1 VFVRSCMSKKC
12 TYVSPKD
19 PLSTVYETM
28 REKGFEGLPVSS
40 DGQVVGVVTLWDILL
55 RLAQTDHT
63 EEYLKNTSV
72 GDVMTQQPVTIHEN
86 EIIEEAAW
94 LMHKHDINILPV
106 LDKHNQVIGVITQSD
121 FFRIF
126 IEALGIERRGTRITI
141 RTEDRV
147 GELAR
152 ITRIIKDQ
160 GVSII
165 SLVTFEPGRTHSD
178 VVLRV
183 ETENA
188 KPIVDALVSA
198 GFHVTHVSQVWA

>member
-1 VFVRSCMSKKC
+1 MSKKC

-19 PLSTVYETM
+19 PLSKVYETM
-28 REKGFEGLPVSS
+28 REKGYEGLPVSS
-40 DGQVVGVVTLWDILL
+40 DGHVVGVVTLWDILL

-63 EEYLKNTSV
+63 EEYLKSTLV
-72 GDVMTQQPVTIHEN
+72 GDVMTQQPVTIHED

-106 LDKHNQVIGVITQSD
+106 LDKHNQVVGVITQSD

-165 SLVTFEPGRTHSD
+165 SLVTFEPGRTHAD